1 MSTYNTYTLN
11 KCKIIPHIF
20 SKNFISFSLIGL
32 IATTAVWI
40 TLGFKS
46 WTNPIVEPIGYAIKY
61 VFMFI
66 PTFNFGRAI
75 MAIAQVI
82 TCILSFQIINYIV

>member
-1 MSTYNTYTLN
+1 MSN
-11 KCKIIPHIF
+11 IF
-20 SKNFISFSLIGL
+20 KHNFPFSFIGL

-82 TCILSFQIINYIV
+82 PYILSFQIINNIV